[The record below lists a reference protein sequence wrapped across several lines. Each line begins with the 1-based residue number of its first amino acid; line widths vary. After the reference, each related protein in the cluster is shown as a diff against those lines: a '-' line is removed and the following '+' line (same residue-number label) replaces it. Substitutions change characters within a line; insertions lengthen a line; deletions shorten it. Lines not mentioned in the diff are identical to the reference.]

1 MVILK
6 DIAGLSKPLTR
17 LVEVV
22 AEGVGA
28 VSRSW
33 LIRKNADAKAYE
45 IRSITKAIEDSPKL
59 PGTMKYE
66 DGAVCIE
73 ASTCAEPQVLQDVSS
88 DQRVIMRMEYQEAKK
103 QSNIEQVIQRSYEE
117 LRDDDEQ
124 EIPSERPQSDWITRF
139 FRIAEDISTD
149 QMQTLW
155 GKILAG
161 EVKKPGS
168 YSLRTLDLLKN
179 ITHKE
184 AELFVRVC
192 KVSFLSNETIFVPN
206 QDNGKYLEEHFG
218 LPLRYFLLLQEIG
231 LLVADGTLRFSMKPT
246 TQDSQEVFICGN
258 TCVFVDR
265 LAGTPEQSINA
276 HMFTQIGIELFKLIE
291 KTPADPDYIKKFASY
306 FRRKG
311 VSIRSGLI
319 VEWQGKTFKCIN
331 LLEIPDETK

>member
-1 MVILK
+1 MLDIK
-6 DIAGLSKPLTR
+6 DVAGLSKPLTR

-22 AEGVGA
+22 AEGIGA
-28 VSRSW
+28 VCQPW

-45 IRSITKAIEDSPKL
+45 IRTIAKAIEDSPKL

-66 DGAVCIE
+66 DGVICIE
-73 ASTCAEPQVLQDVSS
+73 ASTCAEPQVLQDMSL
-88 DQRVIMRMEYQEAKK
+88 DQRVIMRMAYQEAKK

-117 LRDDDEQ
+117 LRDDEQ

-192 KVSFLSNETIFVPN
+192 KVSFLNNETIFVPN

-218 LPLRYFLLLQEIG
+218 LQLRYFLLLQEIG
-231 LLVADGTLRFSMKPT
+231 LLVADGTLRFSIKPT
-246 TQDSQEVFICGN
+246 TQDRQEVFICGN

-265 LAGTPEQSINA
+265 LAGMPKQLINA
-276 HMFTQIGIELFKLIE
+276 HVFTQIGKELFQLID

-319 VEWQGKTFKCIN
+319 VEWQGTIFKCIN
-331 LLEIPDETK
+331 LLEIPDETN